1 MAADVGGGVN
11 YWNANYSG
19 YGTMSK
25 NFNSMRTILNNNSL
39 YSSYDLLGMYNA
51 IFAFNP
57 GGCFSATSAVLMS
70 DLSWK
75 MITEIEAGDML
86 YTSHGDSAVSKLNV
100 ASLGQRRMYEMYDGS
115 LSFTSNHCLWARKE
129 KDYFWSMEL
138 SSYENDYTEE
148 EKELFSI
155 LKELDD
161 NFTISDSILK
171 PIFNDKTEVFAGSVD
186 ENEKFAYITGWK
198 QNKPVLTGITAPDY
212 QVYCPAVENKG
223 LIIVNGYLVESH
235 IDETIQTYNFNWD
248 DKLSNELSEAINDL
262 PKIVK
267 SYIDYRT
274 ENPTEIP

>member
-186 ENEKFAYITGWK
+186 ENEKFA
-198 QNKPVLTGITAPDY
+198 
-212 QVYCPAVENKG
+212 
-223 LIIVNGYLVESH
+223 IVNGGLSGSISTCINELAIPIRLKPTFIKLSKILYLVE
-235 IDETIQTYNFNWD
+235 
-248 DKLSNELSEAINDL
+248 LSQAISAASPFRCELLADTL
-262 PKIVK
+262 
-267 SYIDYRT
+267 
-274 ENPTEIP
+274 